1 MSPLWVV
8 NPDAPPAEQ
17 VRQWTPGD
25 DGADFAGWH
34 YPYGHVIVRDIDGTV
49 RLLAEGAEPVDDESI
64 VYDGTRSMR
73 TSKGLSTAVRSGA
86 ILWACVMFLLI
97 YGLLTAL
104 WIFVLNRKIHHGP
117 DDDKPEGDE
126 SGLLGAV
133 RDLVGGRRSMTGMRG
148 GGS

>member
-1 MSPLWVV
+1 V
-8 NPDAPPAEQ
+8 NPDAAPAEQ

-25 DGADFAGWH
+25 DGAAFAGWH
-34 YPYGHVIVRDIDGTV
+34 YPYGQRIVRTADGTE
-49 RLLAEGAEPVDDESI
+49 RLLADDAEPGEGETV

-97 YGLLTAL
+97 YALLTAL

-117 DDDKPEGDE
+117 DDDKPAGDDA
-126 SGLLGAV
+126 GLLGAV
-133 RDLVGGRRSMTGMRG
+133 RDLVGGARSMTGMRG
-148 GGS
+148 GDA